1 MRDVREQR
9 QSEKT
14 LGLVWVMMRHLAI
27 EVWVPN
33 ADDAADTVSLLKR
46 MLDQMMAEMN
56 AEMKAE
62 EFTNAPLT
70 DEPKR

>member
-14 LGLVWVMMRHLAI
+14 LGLVWAMMRHLAI
-27 EVWVPN
+27 EVWMPR
-33 ADDAADTVSLLKR
+33 ADDAADTAMLLKR
-46 MLDQMMAEMN
+46 QLDQMI

-62 EFTNAPLT
+62 AFTNAPLT

>member
-46 MLDQMMAEMN
+46 MLDQMMAEMKE
-56 AEMKAE
+56 ASY
-62 EFTNAPLT
+62 TNAPLA